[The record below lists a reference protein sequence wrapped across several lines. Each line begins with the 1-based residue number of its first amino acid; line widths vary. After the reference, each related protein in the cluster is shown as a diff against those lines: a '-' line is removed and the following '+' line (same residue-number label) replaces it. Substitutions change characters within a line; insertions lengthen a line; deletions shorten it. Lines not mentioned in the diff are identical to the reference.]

1 MKKLIYSLGISSFM
15 ALAIT
20 SCKQG
25 NAEEMMKNDMEK
37 VNANVQSKIDEL
49 NMTLSDECNTKVM
62 EAAQTAFAAMPKTT
76 VKTTVKKPAT
86 KPTTTTTTTKTTGG
100 LGDGKKGTT
109 TTTDVK
115 IGEGKKGTTTT
126 TTEVKLGAGKKG
138 LQNK

>member
-1 MKKLIYSLGISSFM
+1 
-15 ALAIT
+15 
-20 SCKQG
+20 
-25 NAEEMMKNDMEK
+25 MMKNDMEK

-86 KPTTTTTTTKTTGG
+86 KPTTTTTKTTGG

>member
-1 MKKLIYSLGISSFM
+1 
-15 ALAIT
+15 
-20 SCKQG
+20 
-25 NAEEMMKNDMEK
+25 MMKNDMEK

>member
-20 SCKQG
+20 GCKQG

-86 KPTTTTTTTKTTGG
+86 KPTTTTTTKTTGG